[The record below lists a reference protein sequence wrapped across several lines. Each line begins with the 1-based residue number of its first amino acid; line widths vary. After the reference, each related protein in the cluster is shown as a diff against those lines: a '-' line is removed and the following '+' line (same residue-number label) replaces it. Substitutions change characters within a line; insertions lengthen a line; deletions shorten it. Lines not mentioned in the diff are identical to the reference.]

1 MKISIVGCLFVLDSI
16 KSEYIKKN
24 DTKVLNVVLNKET
37 KELINIDLDGKSD
50 VKELIREKIAS
61 IIGSNKFH
69 LEQVYTLG
77 ESKYYDDNRIDI
89 IYMALTNSENIKK
102 MDAKY
107 ELVPFNLK
115 DNNIELGNE
124 AFKFK
129 TKEKVK
135 NNNIEYYHEV
145 KSDDLKI
152 EKKLI
157 ELLTVYKYLRFRIDN
172 TDVCFKLLPE
182 LFSLEDV
189 RILYEMIKNTNVDK
203 SNFRKKILKFCEKTD
218 VIIGD
223 KGYRP
228 TQMYKFNPENNDL
241 WL

>member
-16 KSEYIKKN
+16 RSDYIKKN

-37 KELINIDLDGKSD
+37 KELINIDFDEKSD
-50 VKELIREKIAS
+50 VKELIREKITS

-77 ESKYYDDNRIDI
+77 ESKYYEDNRIDI

-115 DNNIELGNE
+115 DSNIELGNK
-124 AFKFK
+124 AFEFK

-135 NNNIEYYHEV
+135 NNNIEYYHDV
-145 KSDDLKI
+145 KTDDLKT

-182 LFSLEDV
+182 LFALEDV
-189 RILYEMIKNTNVDK
+189 RILYEMIKDKSVDK

-228 TQMYKFNPENNDL
+228 TQMYKFNPENNDT

>member
-1 MKISIVGCLFVLDSI
+1 MKLSIVGCLFVLDSI
-16 KSEYIKKN
+16 KSDYIKKN
-24 DTKVLNVVLNKET
+24 DRKVLNVILNKET
-37 KELINIDLDGKSD
+37 KELINVEFDEKSD
-50 VKELIREKIAS
+50 IKELIREKIAAV
-61 IIGSNKFH
+61 IGSNNFH

-77 ESKYYDDNRIDI
+77 ENKYYDDKKIDI
-89 IYMALTNSENIKK
+89 IYMALTNIESVKK
-102 MDAKY
+102 LNEEY
-107 ELVPFNLK
+107 ELVQFNIF
-115 DNNIELGNE
+115 DNNIKIGDES
-124 AFKFK
+124 FKFK
-129 TKEKVK
+129 TKEKINNK
-135 NNNIEYYHEV
+135 NAEYYHEV
-145 KSDDLKI
+145 KTNDLKT

-182 LFSLEDV
+182 LFALEDV

-228 TQMYKFNPENNDL
+228 TQMYKFNPENNDI

>member
-16 KSEYIKKN
+16 KSDYIKKN

-37 KELINIDLDGKSD
+37 KELINIDFDEKSD

-61 IIGSNKFH
+61 IIESNKFH

-77 ESKYYDDNRIDI
+77 ESKYYDDNKIDI
-89 IYMALTNSENIKK
+89 IYMALTNIENVKK
-102 MDAKY
+102 LNEGY
-107 ELVPFNLK
+107 ELVPFNLV
-115 DNNIELGNE
+115 DNNIELGDE

-129 TKEKVK
+129 TKEKIK
-135 NNNIEYYHEV
+135 NKNAEYYHEV
-145 KSDDLKI
+145 KTNDLKT

-182 LFSLEDV
+182 LFALEDV
-189 RILYEMIKNTNVDK
+189 RILYEMIKDTSVDK

-228 TQMYKFNPENNDL
+228 TQMYKFNPENNYI

>member
-16 KSEYIKKN
+16 KSDYIKKN

-37 KELINIDLDGKSD
+37 KELIYVEFDEKSD
-50 VKELIREKIAS
+50 IKELIRERIATV
-61 IIGSNKFH
+61 IGCDKFH
-69 LEQVYTLG
+69 LEQVYTFG
-77 ESKYYDDNRIDI
+77 ENKYYEDKKIDI
-89 IYMALTNSENIKK
+89 IYMALTNIENVKK
-102 MDAKY
+102 LNEEY
-107 ELVPFNLK
+107 ELVPFNIV
-115 DNNIELGNE
+115 DNNIELGAE
-124 AFKFK
+124 SFEFK
-129 TKEKVK
+129 TKEKVN

-145 KSDDLKI
+145 KIDDLKI

-182 LFSLEDV
+182 LFALEDV
-189 RILYEMIKNTNVDK
+189 RILYEMIKDKSVDK

-228 TQMYKFNPENNDL
+228 TQMYKFNPENNDT